1 MCDRIK
7 EQKVSAQGL
16 KSSKTLR
23 LLLVEDEAELLDVF
37 SRRLARAG
45 FVVTPAPTAE
55 EAIEKLNELAFDAVV
70 SDIQLPGKSGFD
82 VFEHARTLKNPLRF
96 FFVTGHGEGTPEMN
110 RALAAG
116 ADGVFSKP
124 FFMPELL
131 KKLAEL
137 VDAASCSSS

>member
-1 MCDRIK
+1 M
-7 EQKVSAQGL
+7 VSTQGSNSP
-16 KSSKTLR
+16 KALR
-23 LLLVEDEAELLDVF
+23 LLLVEDEVELLDVF

-55 EAIEKLNELAFDAVV
+55 EAIEKLNEIEFDAVV

-124 FFMPELL
+124 FFMSDLL
-131 KKLAEL
+131 KKLGDLAE
-137 VDAASCSSS
+137 AAGCTRS